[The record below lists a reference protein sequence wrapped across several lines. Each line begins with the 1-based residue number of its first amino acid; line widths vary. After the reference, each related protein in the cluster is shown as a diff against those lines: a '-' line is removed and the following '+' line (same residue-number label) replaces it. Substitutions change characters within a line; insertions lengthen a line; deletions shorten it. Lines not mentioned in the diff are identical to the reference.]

1 MAELD
6 GFTHVDLNDLTKI
19 EVYAVKYGVLGA
31 DTLVATYVDSTSSWS
46 NIAGITVDK
55 VNNTIDLET
64 ELFDS
69 FTEAVDK
76 NVTYTV
82 YIRGYFSDNALYVQ
96 SAPVYK
102 VFGVTGSNIT
112 INDGSNISLNDSTS
126 SATIEVKVATPIT
139 ADHLEGFMN
148 NITSITPIFIKKASG
163 AQLGTAVSYS
173 YFVREVVPAV
183 GITYS
188 VTIPVNVNEMFD
200 LTVMLRDSMGIST
213 TESAKISISRAP
225 DGRFVINNPF
235 SVHVG
240 TRIKVSFA
248 A

>member
-1 MAELD
+1 MSELD
-6 GFTHVDLNDLTKI
+6 VFTHVDLNDLTKI
-19 EVYAVKYGVLGA
+19 EVYAAKYGVPGA

-64 ELFDS
+64 KLFDS
-69 FTEAVDK
+69 FTEAVDR

-82 YIRGYFSDNALYVQ
+82 FIRGYFNDNALYVQ

-102 VFGVTGSNIT
+102 IFGVTGSNIT
-112 INDGSNISLNDSTS
+112 INDGSNITLNDTTNSV
-126 SATIEVKVATPIT
+126 TIEVKVATPIT

-148 NITSITPIFIKKASG
+148 NITSITPLFIKTLPG
-163 AQLGTAVSYS
+163 DERGTAVSYS
-173 YFVREVVPAV
+173 YFVKEIVPDV

-188 VTIPVNVNEMFD
+188 VTVPVNVNEVFD
-200 LTVMLRDSMGIST
+200 LTVMLRDSMGVST

-225 DGRFVINNPF
+225 DGKFVINNPF